1 MPMNQPV
8 RLAQPFA
15 SRTRARDLLNVDQQ
29 APSPPPI
36 SALDYLG
43 VAFGLLLSM
52 AVSYLLGR
60 GRIFWED
67 EMLGWMLVT
76 DPSWHHMVQAWKLGA
91 DGGGFTFYATCRV
104 WLDVFGRSEVAY
116 RMYSAVC
123 FGLAFALNWAT
134 ARRFYGRWVTAFA
147 LFNTYFCSRS
157 IVLHLAEGRF
167 YGLLMLGVAC
177 MVWLAIR
184 VQEFPGRLPA
194 RYALLVFAA
203 HALTVT
209 THLLGIVYS
218 AALLAAMVLLD
229 RLAGRWR
236 PWLYGS
242 AVCGW
247 LLLIP
252 ERTAI
257 LASAAVG
264 KPWFWT
270 TQPPLGRFLGAFSAF
285 GVEIALVLALLTALV
300 GLSLWRRRSTWQSV
314 VEAAFQR
321 RKPIWVA
328 TLALLLVPF
337 AILIEGWVGTPLYID
352 RYLLPVA
359 MATAFLTAELLT
371 LVDWDRFVPTV
382 FARPG
387 IGRTSL
393 LCAVGFLPA
402 AVLFVELR
410 HPSGS
415 MMAQPDYTSQLSAIL
430 PHDVPVLL
438 EDAWT
443 FTEVI
448 GRQHDSGV
456 EYLYPLDWK
465 QSTSSF
471 APRLEVTQYNL
482 MNNWRKA
489 GYFPG
494 SVIDLAAF
502 LRKTATFLVVDDS
515 YVSPP
520 PGVPLLGDPLV
531 ARFRQ
536 TPGYHVTRYAALS
549 RGGIILTAWQV
560 THQPE
565 KTGLP
570 LGQSPR
576 YARADR

>member
-1 MPMNQPV
+1 MNQPV

-236 PWLYGS
+236 PGLYAA
-242 AVCGW
+242 AVSSW
-247 LLLIP
+247 LLLLP
-252 ERTAI
+252 ERAAME
-257 LASAAVG
+257 ASAAVG
-264 KPWFWT
+264 RPWFWT
-270 TQPPLGRFLGAFSAF
+270 TQPPLGRFVGAFTAY
-285 GVEIALVLALLTALV
+285 GVEIVLVLALLAVLLGISLRLDGDGWKVEIGTAC
-300 GLSLWRRRSTWQSV
+300 
-314 VEAAFQR
+314 QR
-321 RKPIWVA
+321 RKKLWVV
-328 TLALLLVPF
+328 TLALLLVPI
-337 AILIEGWVGTPLYID
+337 ALLIEGWVATPLFVD

-359 MATAFLTAELLT
+359 TGTAFLTAELIT
-371 LVDWDRFVPTV
+371 LIDWSRFVPALH
-382 FARPG
+382 ARSASA
-387 IGRTSL
+387 RTAL
-393 LCAVGFLPA
+393 LCAAGLPPA
-402 AVLFVELR
+402 GGLVFELR
-410 HPSGS
+410 HPSFL
-415 MMAQPDYTSQLSAIL
+415 MQQTNYTGQLSAIL
-430 PHDVPVLL
+430 PHGVPVLI
-438 EDAWT
+438 ENAWM
-443 FTEVI
+443 FTEII
-448 GRQHDSGV
+448 GRQHNSGV
-456 EYLYPLDWK
+456 DYLYPLDWQ
-465 QSTSSF
+465 QSTSPY

-489 GYFPG
+489 GYFSG
-494 SVIDLAAF
+494 SVVDLGTF
-502 LRKTATFLVVDDS
+502 LRETPVFFVVDDS
-515 YVSPP
+515 YPVPP
-520 PGVPLLGDPLV
+520 PGTPFIGNPLL

-536 TPGYHVTRYAALS
+536 TPGYSVQRYSTLD
-549 RGGIILTAWQV
+549 RGGMILTAWRV
-560 THQPE
+560 THDPA

-570 LGQSPR
+570 VEKSPTYTQAER
-576 YARADR
+576 